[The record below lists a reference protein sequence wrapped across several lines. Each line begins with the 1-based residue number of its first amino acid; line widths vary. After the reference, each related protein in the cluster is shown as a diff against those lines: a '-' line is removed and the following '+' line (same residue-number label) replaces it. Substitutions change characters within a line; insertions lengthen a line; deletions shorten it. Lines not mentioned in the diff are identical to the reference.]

1 MSENKNN
8 IENEE
13 EVKDTSEITE
23 TEVSEKNEEKHAHTP
38 KPPKKKSD
46 SDKPKTKTVEKTDE
60 KKWSRKAQ
68 HRLVSV
74 VLICLVLIA
83 AVLLNVISAVLTD
96 RFSGLTADITS
107 SGAYNLSDTT
117 MKLVSGVKKKVT
129 ITFLA
134 DKASYEAVDTYYKQA
149 VSLAEKMKQ
158 NSDGFITVE
167 YVDLIKN
174 PTYSSKYENEEL
186 TVTDVIVKC
195 GDKYNILKK
204 EDLFNYALD
213 QSTGYQYITSSK
225 VESAIDTAI
234 VKVTSEVS
242 NKIAIVNDNTEDDYS
257 YISKLLTAN
266 NYEVVEMSIEKEDI
280 PDGVNTVIA
289 YAPEKDYTE
298 KAVEKLRKFLNN
310 DGNYDKSIFYI
321 AYMGQTETP
330 NIDELLKS
338 YGMTVSDGL
347 AFDAD
352 TTRQYSSGDMY
363 RFIATKFASQEFTE
377 NITENDTSVLSSRSK
392 AVASLNDNITEPLLT
407 YSSQSGVY
415 LFDDTEETFDI
426 EKAMIGNINVMM
438 LGLSGNDQATSKL
451 IFSGS
456 TDMWTQTIMQ
466 SDMMN
471 QTYFLNII
479 NDLNHREDNSIR
491 LEDKIVTEYNLHISS
506 STAITVGVIMF
517 AVIPVLIIGAGI
529 MVYIVRRRR

>member
-13 EVKDTSEITE
+13 VAKE
-23 TEVSEKNEEKHAHTP
+23 TTVSEKNEEKDTQPP
-38 KPPKKKSD
+38 KKPKKKSD
-46 SDKPKTKTVEKTDE
+46 NGKRKTEVTEKPDH
-60 KKWSRKAQ
+60 KKLSRRVQ
-68 HRLVSV
+68 HRLVSIV
-74 VLICLVLIA
+74 MICLVLA
-83 AVLLNVISAVLTD
+83 AAILVNVISAVLTD
-96 RFSGLTADITS
+96 RFSGLTADITGN
-107 SGAYNLSDTT
+107 GAYNLTDTT
-117 MKLVSGVKKKVT
+117 MKLVSSVKKKVT

-134 DKASYEAVDTYYKQA
+134 DKASYEAVDSYYKQA

-158 NSDGFITVE
+158 NSDGFITIE

-174 PTYSSKYENEEL
+174 PTYSSKYENEDL

-213 QSTGYQYITSSK
+213 QTGYQYITSSK
-225 VESAIDTAI
+225 AESAIDTAI
-234 VKVTSEVS
+234 VKVTSDVS

-266 NYEVVEMSIEKEDI
+266 NYEVIEMSIEKEDI
-280 PDGVNTVIA
+280 PKDVNTVIA
-289 YAPEKDYTE
+289 YAPAKDYTE

-321 AYMGQTETP
+321 AYMGQTDTP

-352 TTRQYSSGDMY
+352 TSRQYSSGDMY
-363 RFIATKFASQEFTE
+363 RFIATKFASEEFTE
-377 NITENDTSVLSSRSK
+377 NITENDTAVLSSRSK
-392 AVASLNDNITEPLLT
+392 AVASVNDNITTPLLT

-415 LFDDTEETFDI
+415 LFDDTEDTFDI
-426 EKAMIGNINVMM
+426 EKAMIGNVNVMM

-466 SDMMN
+466 SEMMN

-479 NDLNHREDNSIR
+479 NDLNHRQDNSIR
-491 LEDKIVTEYNLHISS
+491 LEDKVVTEYNLHISS
-506 STAITVGVIMF
+506 STAVTVGVIMF